1 MWYWQTFDF
10 LVLKGRKPTTLW
22 KRWKLTISRRI
33 CATLLGCR
41 KPTTLWKRWKL
52 GFHQLLQ
59 CSVLCWVGNP
69 LLSERDGNLDPAR
82 SFVNVIK
89 PQSETH
95 YSLKEM
101 ETFYRICIIYS
112 CYFCRKPTTLWKRW
126 KQGHSHRTPSSFY
139 NSVGNPLLSERD
151 GNSCKNAAPFEKSF
165 FSRKPTTLWKRW
177 KLGKFPGE
185 HFLQYPRS
193 ETHYSLKEMETSFLT
208 PCSPFGDYPSETHYS
223 LKEMETQSAVVEEFY
238 KSVWRRKP
246 TTLWKRW
253 KRVRAWHSR
262 STENSRVGNP
272 LLSERDGNSWGT
284 TSFVVHLKSCRKPTT
299 LWKRWKPT
307 GRHP

>member
-1 MWYWQTFDF
+1 MGLPSLIHRVGNPLLSERDGNPSPGY
-10 LVLKGRKPTTLW
+10 
-22 KRWKLTISRRI
+22 RRQKN
-33 CATLLGCR
+33 LLICR
-41 KPTTLWKRWKL
+41 KPTTLWKRWKRSSIHFSSL
-52 GFHQLLQ
+52 GTSQ
-59 CSVLCWVGNP
+59 
-69 LLSERDGNLDPAR
+69 
-82 SFVNVIK
+82 
-89 PQSETH
+89 
-95 YSLKEM
+95 
-101 ETFYRICIIYS
+101 
-112 CYFCRKPTTLWKRW
+112 
-126 KQGHSHRTPSSFY
+126 
-139 NSVGNPLLSERD
+139 
-151 GNSCKNAAPFEKSF
+151 
-165 FSRKPTTLWKRW
+165 SRKPTTLWKRW